1 MNIVESID
9 SLGRDLARTVRGLPR
24 RPGFTLATVLTLAL
38 GIGATTAIFSVI
50 YSVLLKP
57 LPYPNPDELVR
68 IRHVAAAFSSN
79 DMTTASTQY
88 LTYRAENRTFAEI
101 GLWQESGVTLSGDGE
116 PERLSALRVTHGLLQ
131 ALGVQPLR
139 GRWFTE
145 QEHTPAAQGPEPV
158 LISYAFWQRR
168 FGGEETALGTDVT
181 LDSRRLQIVG
191 IMPPDFRSPGTTPRH
206 DVIVAVRLDP
216 AQQFIGSFEYQA
228 LGRLARGVTQA
239 EARADLER
247 LAPIWLASWPL
258 APGITLTRE
267 AMANA
272 RITPMLRPMHE
283 DLVGAVA
290 TTLWVLMGAIGAVLL
305 VACANIANL
314 MLVRA
319 DGRRQEF
326 AVRAALGARAARIA
340 RELIVE
346 SLVVGAAGGV
356 LGLLLAYVGLEAL
369 VALGP
374 SNLPRLEEIAVHP
387 PVLAFTVAVSLAS
400 TLLFGSITA
409 LKYALHIDAIAI
421 ASSRGASASRQRSAT
436 RNTLVV
442 VQVSLALVLAVG
454 AGLMIRT
461 FQELRDVKPGFFDAA
476 TVQTANLWMPAALS
490 ADPQRLLAVQRE
502 ILDAV
507 AAVPGVSSVGLARQV
522 PLEGNPGSN
531 AVIVVEGQEPAAG
544 QSPAVRRLNFISPG
558 YFETLGTRLVAGRH
572 LTWADI
578 EAGGTVALISEGYA
592 RELATEPAAALGVRI
607 RVPVATDDWREVIGV
622 VEDVR
627 ETGLYR
633 AAPSMVY
640 WPANARN
647 FFGRPAI
654 GVPAPALV
662 IRSERAGDAVF
673 RNEIL
678 RAIQSVNPD
687 TAAVVT
693 STLEDLYAGSLARTS
708 FTLVLL
714 AIAGGMALVLGVIG
728 IYGVIAYVVSQRT
741 REIGIRSALGAQPRE
756 LERMFLRQG
765 LALGAIGAAVGLVAA
780 AMLGRSMS
788 ALLFGVSP
796 LDPAAYLTALA
807 VVVLATALA
816 TYVPA
821 RRAAAVD
828 PMKTLKA
835 D

>member
-1 MNIVESID
+1 
-9 SLGRDLARTVRGLPR
+9 
-24 RPGFTLATVLTLAL
+24 
-38 GIGATTAIFSVI
+38 
-50 YSVLLKP
+50 LL
-57 LPYPNPDELVR
+57 
-68 IRHVAAAFSSN
+68 
-79 DMTTASTQY
+79 
-88 LTYRAENRTFAEI
+88 
-101 GLWQESGVTLSGDGE
+101 
-116 PERLSALRVTHGLLQ
+116 
-131 ALGVQPLR
+131 
-139 GRWFTE
+139 
-145 QEHTPAAQGPEPV
+145 
-158 LISYAFWQRR
+158 
-168 FGGEETALGTDVT
+168 
-181 LDSRRLQIVG
+181 LDSRQLRVVG
-191 IMPPDFRSPGTTPRH
+191 IMPPDFRSPGTTPQP

-216 AQQFIGSFEYQA
+216 TQQFIGSFDYQA
-228 LGRLARGVTQA
+228 LGRLAPGVTQP

-247 LAPIWLASWPL
+247 MTPIWLASWPIL
-258 APGITLTRE
+258 PGFTLTRE
-267 AMANA
+267 AIVNA
-272 RITPMLRPMHE
+272 RITPVLRPLHD

-326 AVRAALGARAARIA
+326 AVRAALGAGAARIA

-356 LGLLLAYVGLEAL
+356 LGLLLAYAGLEAL

-409 LKYALHIDAIAI
+409 LKHALHIDVIAT
-421 ASSRGASASRQRSAT
+421 AGTRGSSASRQRSAT

-442 VQVSLALVLAVG
+442 VQVALALVLAVG

-461 FQELRDVKPGFFDAA
+461 FQELRDVEPGFRDAA
-476 TVQTANLWMPAALS
+476 TVQTASLWMPPALFV
-490 ADPQRLLAVQRE
+490 DPQRGLAVQRE

-507 AAVPGVSSVGLARQV
+507 AALPGITSVGLARQV
-522 PLEGNPGSN
+522 PLDGNQNN

-544 QSPAVRRLNFISPG
+544 QSPPARRLNFVSPG
-558 YFETLGTRLVAGRH
+558 YFETLGTKLVAGRH

-578 EAGGTVALISEGYA
+578 EAGGAVALISEGYA
-592 RELATEPAAALGVRI
+592 RELATEPAAALGLRL
-607 RVPVATDDWREVIGV
+607 RVPVAVDDWREVIGV
-622 VEDVR
+622 VEDVH
-627 ETGLYR
+627 ETGLYQ
-633 AAPSMVY
+633 AAPSIVY
-640 WPANARN
+640 WPALARN
-647 FFGRPAI
+647 LFGRPAI
-654 GVPAPALV
+654 GVPTPSLV
-662 IRSERAGDAVF
+662 VRSERAGDAVF

-687 TAAVVT
+687 IAAVVT

-728 IYGVIAYVVSQRT
+728 IYGVVAYVVAQRT
-741 REIGIRSALGAQPRE
+741 REIGIRSALGAQPRD
-756 LERMFLRQG
+756 LKRMFLRQG

-780 AMLGRSMS
+780 ALLGRSMS

-796 LDPAAYLTALA
+796 LDPVAYLTAVG

-821 RRAAAVD
+821 RRAATVD
-828 PMKTLKA
+828 PMRTLKA